1 MRIIS
6 GNLKGRKIPFLKEL
20 SIRPTTDRAKE
31 AIFNILD
38 NRYYFKNK
46 CMLDLCSGTGNIAF
60 EFASRGIKNITA
72 VDNNIKCIN
81 QIKSNAKIL
90 ELEILTI
97 LSDCKIYI
105 EKCTQKFDFIY
116 LDPPYNYTK
125 YKELKELI
133 LKKQIIKENGCLI
146 IEHDKNTCFNEK
158 NLELRKYGNV
168 QFSIFSF

>member
-81 QIKSNAKIL
+81 QIKSNASKHNKIKMQ
-90 ELEILTI
+90 
-97 LSDCKIYI
+97 SKI
-105 EKCTQKFDFIY
+105 QA
-116 LDPPYNYTK
+116 NM
-125 YKELKELI
+125 
-133 LKKQIIKENGCLI
+133 
-146 IEHDKNTCFNEK
+146 
-158 NLELRKYGNV
+158 
-168 QFSIFSF
+168 S